1 MNTVSIIVIVVAVIV
16 VAGVLSW
23 TALRLRS
30 RRLEQKFGPEYDR
43 AIKEAGGRRSAES
56 ELREREK
63 RRERLELHS
72 LPDETRERYRDEWNG
87 IQQRFVDVP
96 GQAVRD
102 ADELVTR
109 IMQDE
114 GYPVDDFEQRAADL
128 SVEHPDVVQRYRA
141 AHSIAVQH
149 QRGQAETEQL
159 REGVTSYRELV
170 DVLLEDRPGGSP
182 TGSPTDAQSRTDRG
196 SAPENPSDSDQ

>member
-23 TALRLRS
+23 TVLRVRS

-43 AIKEAGGRRSAES
+43 AVQEAGERRSAES

-63 RRERLELHS
+63 RRESLELRS
-72 LPDETRERYRDEWNG
+72 LPGETRERYRDEWNG
-87 IQQRFVDVP
+87 IQRRFVDVP

-109 IMQDE
+109 IMRDE

-128 SVEHPDVVQRYRA
+128 SVEHPDVVQRYRT
-141 AHSIAVQH
+141 AHYIAVQH
-149 QRGQAETEQL
+149 QRGQAATEQL
-159 REGVTSYRELV
+159 REGVTSYRDLV
-170 DVLLEDRPGGSP
+170 DVLLEDRPGDSPAGSP
-182 TGSPTDAQSRTDRG
+182 TEQ
-196 SAPENPSDSDQ
+196 